1 MSLMNLGQQRGIRR
15 GMCRQQRRQARR
27 AMTLTELLVVVSIV
41 VLLSGILVPLIQP
54 VLRGQR
60 VREASRQLNVYL
72 AGAQARAVE
81 LGRPAGIWI
90 ERAGHEAGD
99 PLNSWYTSYR
109 IYPAEQP
116 EPYTGD
122 LLESRVR
129 LRPNPTDMT
138 IWEAWYDWDPMQP
151 AVQCCGNLA
160 ASINQAKQAL
170 GAGNEA
176 LASTLP
182 IALPGDRIRFG
193 GRDPWYVIDQIDA
206 LKITF
211 LVRPDEVPIVSKLFR
226 PPPTGGAAGDLLAY
240 QPGVSFE
247 IFRRPRRSSN
257 TPLEL
262 PNNTGIDLS
271 LSGYGRPYNSPYAL
285 LPAYA
290 SPLIYID
297 PQPFAARFR
306 EINPEHDIV
315 IMFKP
320 EGGVDRVYYVAHELD
335 MLSFWEVPQGMIS
348 LLVAR
353 ADQIGRDSQKNLMVL
368 DADYRMRVQTYLGEA
383 NLRDQDNIWLN
394 ISTQTGRIQSA
405 PNGDAFVDAITG
417 YPLISS
423 PLTPTTD
430 VRAYLQN
437 ARRFATTGQ
446 SMGGQ

>member
-1 MSLMNLGQQRGIRR
+1 MSLMNLGEPKRSHLGV
-15 GMCRQQRRQARR
+15 CRQQRRPTRR
-27 AMTLTELLVVVSIV
+27 AMTLTELLVVVSII
-41 VLLSGILVPLIQP
+41 VLLSSILVPLVQP
-54 VLRGQR
+54 ILRGQR
-60 VREASRQLNVYL
+60 VREAARQLNVYL

-90 ERAGHEAGD
+90 ERAGHEPTD

-170 GAGNEA
+170 NAGNDA
-176 LASTLP
+176 LANTLP

-211 LVRPDEVPIVSKLFR
+211 LVRPDQVPTVGKLFR
-226 PPPTGGAAGDLLAY
+226 PPPTSGAVGDLLAY

-247 IFRRPRRSSN
+247 IFRRPRRSSS

-271 LSGYGRPYNSPYAL
+271 LSGYGSPYNSPYAL

-290 SPLIYID
+290 PFIYVD

-306 EINPEHDIV
+306 EISPEHDIV

-320 EGGVDRVYYVAHELD
+320 EGGVDRVYYVAHELE

-348 LLVAR
+348 LLLAR
-353 ADQIGRDSQKNLMVL
+353 ADQIGRDSQKNLMLL
-368 DADYRMRVQTYLGEA
+368 DADYRNRVPTYLGEA
-383 NLRDQDNIWLN
+383 NLRDQDNIWLS
-394 ISTQTGRIQSA
+394 ISTHTGRIQSA
-405 PNGDAFVDAITG
+405 PNGDAFVDAFTG
-417 YPLISS
+417 YPLASL
-423 PLTPTTD
+423 PLTPNVD
-430 VRAYLQN
+430 ARNYLQN